1 VLALAVSCVA
11 PLGGRLASP
20 GRAGTGASSGTTIDG
35 TRDVSPTA
43 EPAADAVVDVEGA
56 RARPGRSVLGT
67 PLLATLRAGDAARA
81 NGSAAAGITGGAND
95 RGDGARTAAS
105 AGGVRPG
112 RRAGDAL
119 LLLREASAS
128 EEGTRPGARDAAG
141 LGATDTRQQGEFP
154 ESIATT
160 WLGIRIAKARYLE
173 WGVAVGDGA
182 EEANE
187 GGDKVHLLSG
197 VVRLPFV
204 RAGEGDSK
212 DFGLTRDASAF
223 EGVAHTGLRRTLDAS
238 TARSSVSGHVLPT
251 EKVPLVFSLDL

>member
-1 VLALAVSCVA
+1 VWAIGVASYTEPGETAPSAAAGADGRSSEPGAGARRATLRSDPVLALAVSCAA
-11 PLGGRLASP
+11 PLGARLAIA

-119 LLLREASAS
+119 LLLREVSAS

-141 LGATDTRQQGEFP
+141 LGAMDTRQQGG
-154 ESIATT
+154 
-160 WLGIRIAKARYLE
+160 LQ
-173 WGVAVGDGA
+173 
-182 EEANE
+182 
-187 GGDKVHLLSG
+187 
-197 VVRLPFV
+197 RL
-204 RAGEGDSK
+204 
-212 DFGLTRDASAF
+212 
-223 EGVAHTGLRRTLDAS
+223 
-238 TARSSVSGHVLPT
+238 
-251 EKVPLVFSLDL
+251 